1 MISDASDKTAAG
13 SETVSEAELDAAMFE
28 MDDDASGTISFKEFY
43 RWWQRKQ
50 QRETEA
56 RNCWK
61 LTDMEQADGD
71 KLEDARDTISKED
84 TEVSMA
90 ELVISGQPST
100 GMSEVV
106 ETELALDDAVARIEA
121 DERRKAKAAKDAKKA
136 LKKEKRQ
143 ARKQRLIRSLNC
155 VMCAKSDRKKAI
167 QNRKNTKRTR
177 KEESHVGSARNQCR
191 KLFNQVDSD
200 GSGLLAIDEIPK
212 LAELLGVQLT
222 PQQQQEA
229 VKEMDADG
237 SGEVDF
243 QEFWQW
249 WVKTGGVDERA
260 QQKHED
266 TVVGKASVKWAQDM
280 NLRFATVQHQQRQKE
295 LKNLASRRGM
305 SAEDMNSVNAGHSKV
320 HTSSVWLKKDE
331 KTGLTMW
338 GRKASGPVGTLGN
351 WETAIETRPQKWQT
365 MSLWMHE
372 SDHDFVE

>member
-1 MISDASDKTAAG
+1 M
-13 SETVSEAELDAAMFE
+13 
-28 MDDDASGTISFKEFY
+28 
-43 RWWQRKQ
+43 
-50 QRETEA
+50 
-56 RNCWK
+56 
-61 LTDMEQADGD
+61 
-71 KLEDARDTISKED
+71 
-84 TEVSMA
+84 
-90 ELVISGQPST
+90 
-100 GMSEVV
+100 
-106 ETELALDDAVARIEA
+106 
-121 DERRKAKAAKDAKKA
+121 
-136 LKKEKRQ
+136 
-143 ARKQRLIRSLNC
+143 
-155 VMCAKSDRKKAI
+155 
-167 QNRKNTKRTR
+167 
-177 KEESHVGSARNQCR
+177 
-191 KLFNQVDSD
+191 
-200 GSGLLAIDEIPK
+200 
-212 LAELLGVQLT
+212 QLT

>member
-1 MISDASDKTAAG
+1 M
-13 SETVSEAELDAAMFE
+13 SEAELDAAMFE

-295 LKNLASRRGM
+295 LKHLASRRGM

>member
-71 KLEDARDTISKED
+71 KLEDARDTISNED

-136 LKKEKRQ
+136 LNKEKRQ